1 MTVTTFSVITA
12 SYNRVGTLAQAL
24 DSVQG
29 QQGVTVEHIV
39 IDGGSTDGSLELLRS
54 RPVPPAVLVSEPDG
68 GIYDAL
74 NKGLQR
80 ATGSVIGFLHSDD
93 WLTHPR
99 VLERV
104 AAAFAQPGVEAVYGD
119 LDYVSADGG
128 RVIRQWR
135 SGAYEPGKLAAG
147 WMPPHP
153 TLYLRREVYQRLG
166 GFDTSLRIAAD
177 YEFMLRLLTE
187 QKKVTHSFSEKGVR
201 HLFYV
206 PEVLVKMRWGGAS
219 NRSLGRLIRKSREDL
234 IALRRHGVGGLGT
247 LLRKNL
253 SKLPQFLKW

>member
-1 MTVTTFSVITA
+1 MSLSFSVITA

-29 QQGVTVEHIV
+29 QQGVGVEHIV

-54 RPVPPAVLVSEPDG
+54 RPLPPAVLVSEPDS

-80 ATGSVIGFLHSDD
+80 ATGAVVGFLHSDD
-93 WLTHPR
+93 WLAHPR

-104 AAAFAQPGVEAVYGD
+104 AAAFADPAVEAVYGD

-128 RVIRQWR
+128 RVIRGWR
-135 SGAYEPGKLAAG
+135 SGAFEPVRLAAG

-166 GFDTSLRIAAD
+166 GFDTGFQISAD
-177 YEFMLRLLTE
+177 YEFMLRLLGPGPGG
-187 QKKVTHSFSEKGVR
+187 SVR
-201 HLFYV
+201 PAYL

-219 NRSLGRLIRKSREDL
+219 NRSLGRLIRKSREDYT
-234 IALRRHGVGGLGT
+234 ALRRHGVGGLGT

-253 SKLPQFLKW
+253 SKLPQFFKGDAPL